1 MGEGGGGVGVRGG
14 GVWGESVELQRFILF
29 ICILSLFSVRGV
41 IPFSSIVM
49 LFYKRFLAPPP
60 PRAPSLPPQYLSVLY
75 SLTVFYQSKLISC
88 YVMCWAVLFAFMKV
102 KSCYFP
108 FELFCVSY

>member
-29 ICILSLFSVRGV
+29 ICILSLFSVREV
-41 IPFSSIVM
+41 ISFSSIVM

-60 PRAPSLPPQYLSVLY
+60 PRPLPAPPIFECVILINSILSV
-75 SLTVFYQSKLISC
+75 
-88 YVMCWAVLFAFMKV
+88 
-102 KSCYFP
+102 
-108 FELFCVSY
+108 

>member
-29 ICILSLFSVRGV
+29 ICILSLFSVREV
-41 IPFSSIVM
+41 ISFSSIVM
-49 LFYKRFLAPPP
+49 LFYKRFLAIPHLPG
-60 PRAPSLPPQYLSVLY
+60 APSLPPQYLSVLY

-88 YVMCWAVLFAFMKV
+88 YVMC
-102 KSCYFP
+102 
-108 FELFCVSY
+108 

>member
-41 IPFSSIVM
+41 ISFSSIVM

-60 PRAPSLPPQYLSVLY
+60 PAPPPCPPN
-75 SLTVFYQSKLISC
+75 I
-88 YVMCWAVLFAFMKV
+88 
-102 KSCYFP
+102 
-108 FELFCVSY
+108 